1 MGKCRDLN
9 CVGTALTS
17 CRPECFSLFASV
29 CGLDIDLSVG
39 RLDWLYV
46 TCLASPFF
54 ILSELHAKWQILV
67 HKAFGWIFALVSLK
81 KDICFMFDCIFKA

>member
-29 CGLDIDLSVG
+29 CGLDIDFSVG

-46 TCLASPFF
+46 RCLASPFF
-54 ILSELHAKWQILV
+54 ILSELHWEWQILV
-67 HKAFGWIFALVSLK
+67 HKAFGWILHLSLFEK
-81 KDICFMFDCIFKA
+81 RYLFHV